1 MNQTSRKKLG
11 SDKLLGDIL
20 CSQQPSKK
28 NIKNIDQASSTT
40 RINEECGSRS
50 DLYRKSSLRIRFN
63 PSNVQKSSL
72 SKENNSAGGSTQN
85 QSNKEPIRFEKF
97 FSTSGRNQQTQKVE
111 ANLPLSNCSSKMN
124 TNINQKKGRHNSNT
138 IQKNLSSLRARPNIT
153 KNKPNQQNS
162 NNQGNNNNTAKISY
176 FNYFIIKFRVFI
188 KNKILVKYF
197 CIIEIKILLHT
208 E

>member
-1 MNQTSRKKLG
+1 
-11 SDKLLGDIL
+11 
-20 CSQQPSKK
+20 
-28 NIKNIDQASSTT
+28 
-40 RINEECGSRS
+40 
-50 DLYRKSSLRIRFN
+50 
-63 PSNVQKSSL
+63 
-72 SKENNSAGGSTQN
+72 
-85 QSNKEPIRFEKF
+85 
-97 FSTSGRNQQTQKVE
+97 
-111 ANLPLSNCSSKMN
+111 MN

-197 CIIEIKILLHT
+197 CIIEIKIVLHT
-208 E
+208 Q